1 MSPVAVCRRKAVD
14 ELKFKQ
20 AVNRCKITEFS
31 VILQAKKHYLRMD
44 SLNKKFYKIG
54 EVAEMLR
61 VPQSTLR
68 FWEKQF
74 TVIHPT
80 RNDRGTR
87 FYTPADIDK
96 IAQIH
101 YLVKFRGMKLDAAQ
115 EELRR
120 NPEGVS
126 RQNRAVRRLYSIR
139 ERLESL
145 LRSLDSLR

>member
-1 MSPVAVCRRKAVD
+1 
-14 ELKFKQ
+14 
-20 AVNRCKITEFS
+20 
-31 VILQAKKHYLRMD
+31 MD

-80 RNDRGTR
+80 R
-87 FYTPADIDK
+87 TPADIDK

>member
-1 MSPVAVCRRKAVD
+1 M
-14 ELKFKQ
+14 
-20 AVNRCKITEFS
+20 
-31 VILQAKKHYLRMD
+31 Y